1 MVPVVLF
8 QVRIV
13 KSPVLFPYIMR
24 MKQCALLR
32 LEDSGVS
39 GFMKLAIIGVRAGE
53 AERLTKQA
61 QMWAGRS
68 GLSIS
73 VSTFSGGD
81 DLLRSYQK
89 GDYEVLLIDRKVK
102 TEVIKEIRRTDACV
116 FLVLLVLKADDII
129 KFLHWHI
136 FDYIQIPSQY
146 ESLKAVLD
154 EIVHLLPQYRHIVRF
169 QSGKRSVALRTG
181 DILYVVADNNY
192 SVFTFQNDVKKFRI
206 FFSRI
211 AELLTAEDNFLICT
225 RGVLLNM
232 DYILRERHGVFEMT
246 DGSSFPIRR
255 SGRRQI
261 IHTYEQYCVRH
272 LLTVPEPFPESRI
285 IEK

>member
-1 MVPVVLF
+1 
-8 QVRIV
+8 
-13 KSPVLFPYIMR
+13 MR
-24 MKQCALLR
+24 
-32 LEDSGVS
+32 
-39 GFMKLAIIGVRAGE
+39 LAIIGARAGE

-61 QMWAGRS
+61 HMWSSRN

-73 VSTFSGGD
+73 VSTFSSGD
-81 DLLRSYQK
+81 DFLNSYQK
-89 GDYEVLLIDRKVK
+89 RDYELLLVDRKVK

-116 FLVLLVLKADDII
+116 FLVLLVLRADDII

-136 FDYIQIPSQY
+136 FDYIQLPSQY
-146 ESLKAVLD
+146 ESLKLILD
-154 EIVHLLPQYRHIVRF
+154 EIIQMLPQYHHIVRF
-169 QSGKRSVALRTG
+169 QSGKHSVALRTG

-211 AELLTAEDNFLICT
+211 AELLMTDDNFLICT

-232 DYILRERHGVFEMT
+232 DYILRESHGVFEMT

-255 SGRRQI
+255 SGRKQI
-261 IHTYEQYCVRH
+261 VHTYEQYYIRH
-272 LLTVPEPFPESRI
+272 LRTVPDALPEPRI